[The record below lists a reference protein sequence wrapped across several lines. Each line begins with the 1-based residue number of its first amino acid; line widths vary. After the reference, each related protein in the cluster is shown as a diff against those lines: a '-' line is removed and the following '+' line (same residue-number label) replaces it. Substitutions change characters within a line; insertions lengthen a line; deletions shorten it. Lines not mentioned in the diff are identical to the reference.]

1 MQGACSVFFIGH
13 FVEEDNRFSVL
24 VQAVEQGAPGL
35 GDKGFSIYPIED
47 SLRRKSQGG
56 DSLRGGEQAFDA
68 FVPFP
73 AEAFRAVFA
82 HNSLPVLG

>member
-1 MQGACSVFFIGH
+1 MRDACTDIIIGH

-24 VQAVEQGAPGL
+24 VQAVEQGSPGL

-47 SLRRKSQGG
+47 SLRRKPQGR
-56 DSLRGGEQAFDA
+56 DALRGGEQAFDA

-82 HNSLPVLG
+82 HNPLPVLG

>member
-1 MQGACSVFFIGH
+1 MRDACTDIFIGH
-13 FVEEDNRFSVL
+13 FVEEHDRIPVF

-47 SLRRKSQGG
+47 SLRRKPQRG
-56 DSLRGGEQAFDA
+56 DAFRGGEQAFDA

-82 HNSLPVLG
+82 HNPLPVLG

>member
-1 MQGACSVFFIGH
+1 MQVACPGFFVGH
-13 FVEEDNRFSVL
+13 IVKTEHRLSIP
-24 VQAVEQGAPGL
+24 VQAVADSPPGL

-47 SLRRKSQGG
+47 PLRRKPQGG
-56 DSLRGGEQAFDA
+56 DALRGGEQAFDA

-82 HNSLPVLG
+82 HNPLPVLG